1 MRPATVRRGE
11 CKQLSGHS
19 KWHSIRHKKGAT
31 DAKRGKMFTKL
42 IKEITVAARLGGG
55 DPDANPRLRTAV
67 MKARDANMPR
77 DNIDRAI
84 KKGTGGGE
92 GTDFHELLYE
102 AYGPGGVALL
112 IEVMTDNKN
121 RSAAEIRNILTKGG
135 GNLGDSGSVSYL
147 FSRKGIIAFA
157 AERYNEDQVMEV
169 VLEGGAEDVSADSDT
184 IEVLTEPED
193 FHATLDVVG
202 QAGLQHDMAE
212 ISWVAEASIP
222 LQGGKAQSAV
232 RLIETLEDH
241 DDVQQVSTNMEAPEP
256 VAVEDSS

>member
-1 MRPATVRRGE
+1 
-11 CKQLSGHS
+11 LSGHS

-31 DAKRGKMFTKL
+31 DAKRGKVFTKL

-55 DPDANPRLRTAV
+55 DPEANPRLRTALL
-67 MKARDANMPR
+67 KARDANMPR
-77 DNIDRAI
+77 DNIDRAV

-112 IEVMTDNKN
+112 IEVLTDNKN
-121 RSAAEIRNILTKGG
+121 RSAAEIRNLLTKGG

-147 FSRKGIIAFA
+147 FSRKGIIAFPS
-157 AERYNEDQVMEV
+157 ERYNEDQIMEV
-169 VLEGGAEDVSADSDT
+169 VLEGGAEDVSAESDT

-202 QAGLQHDMAE
+202 EAGLQHDMAE
-212 ISWVAEASIP
+212 ISWVAESSIP
-222 LQGGKAQSAV
+222 LQGGKAQSAL

-241 DDVQQVSTNMEAPEP
+241 DDVQQVSTNMEAPEQ
-256 VAVEDSS
+256 VAVDQP

>member
-1 MRPATVRRGE
+1 M
-11 CKQLSGHS
+11 SGHS

-31 DAKRGKMFTKL
+31 DAKRGKIFTKL
-42 IKEITVAARLGGG
+42 IKEITVAARLGGA

-77 DNIDRAI
+77 DNIDRAV
-84 KKGTGGGE
+84 KKGSGGGD

-112 IEVMTDNKN
+112 IEVLTDNKN
-121 RSAAEIRNILTKGG
+121 RSAAEIRNLLTKGG
-135 GNLGDSGSVSYL
+135 GRLGDSGSVAYL
-147 FSRKGIIAFA
+147 FSRKGIIAFP
-157 AERYNEDQVMEV
+157 AERYDEDRIMEAA
-169 VLEGGAEDVSADSDT
+169 LDGGADDVSTESGA

-193 FHATLDVVG
+193 FHATLDAVG
-202 QAGLQHDMAE
+202 RAGLEHEVAE
-212 ISWVAEASIP
+212 IAWVAEASIP
-222 LQGGKAQSAV
+222 LPGGKADSAL

-256 VAVEDSS
+256 AAVGQA

>member
-1 MRPATVRRGE
+1 M
-11 CKQLSGHS
+11 SGHS

-31 DAKRGKMFTKL
+31 DAKRGKIFTKL
-42 IKEITVAARLGGG
+42 IREITVAARLGGG
-55 DPDANPRLRTAV
+55 DPDANPRLRTV
-67 MKARDANMPR
+67 MLKAREANMPR

-112 IEVMTDNKN
+112 IQVLTDNKN

-135 GNLGDSGSVSYL
+135 GNLGESGSVSYM
-147 FSRKGIIAFA
+147 FSRKGIIAFE

-169 VLEGGAEDVSADSDT
+169 VLDGGAEDVSADTDT
-184 IEVLTEPED
+184 VEVLTEPED
-193 FHATLDVVG
+193 FHTTLDVVER
-202 QAGLQHDMAE
+202 AGLEHRMAE
-212 ISWVAEASIP
+212 ISWVPGASVA
-222 LQGGKAQSAV
+222 LDESKTNSAL

-256 VAVEDSS
+256 VAADAS

>member
-1 MRPATVRRGE
+1 MRPVTVIERE

-19 KWHSIRHKKGAT
+19 KWHSIRHKKGAS
-31 DAKRGKMFTKL
+31 DAKRGKIFTKL
-42 IKEITVAARLGGG
+42 IKEIAVAARLGGG

-67 MKARDANMPR
+67 IKARDSNMPR

-92 GTDFHELLYE
+92 GTDFQELLYE

-112 IEVMTDNKN
+112 IEVLTDNKN

-135 GNLGDSGSVSYL
+135 GNLGESGSVAYL
-147 FSRKGIIAFA
+147 FSRKGIIAFP
-157 AERYNEDQVMEV
+157 AERYDEDHIMEV
-169 VLEGGAEDVSADSDT
+169 VLEGGAEDVSTDT
-184 IEVLTEPED
+184 DIIEVLTEPED
-193 FHATLDVVG
+193 FHATLDLVG

-222 LQGGKAQSAV
+222 LQGGKAQSAE
-232 RLIETLEDH
+232 RLIDTLEDH
-241 DDVQQVSTNMEAPEP
+241 DDVQQVTTNMEAPEQ
-256 VAVEDSS
+256 VAVEE